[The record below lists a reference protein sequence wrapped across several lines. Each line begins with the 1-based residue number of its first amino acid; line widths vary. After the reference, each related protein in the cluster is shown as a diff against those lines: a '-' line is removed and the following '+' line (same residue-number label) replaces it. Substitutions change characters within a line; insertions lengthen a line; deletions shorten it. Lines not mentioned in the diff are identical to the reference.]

1 MSPENVNYP
10 PVTASHWGRI
20 HSPNQDKEKGVQAQ
34 NKADLSGDLLK
45 NEKPGSVPPSAK
57 IEKTF
62 NHYAPFITAS
72 QCHITTDIAAQ
83 KIPSYIDSID

>member
-1 MSPENVNYP
+1 MLTIPRLFPSP
-10 PVTASHWGRI
+10 GQLL
-20 HSPNQDKEKGVQAQ
+20 SPNQDKEKSVQAQ
-34 NKADLSGDLLK
+34 NKSDLSGDLLQ

-57 IEKTF
+57 IERTF

-72 QCHITTDIAAQ
+72 QYHIIAGITAQ